1 MTKYTLAGNSEK
13 FSWIS
18 VRTYRYH
25 GEDDVTISHVSAC
38 GARVQLNVLCVDRT
52 VKMCTCKTRKMSS
65 FITNLEQVI
74 KPILIST
81 VEMSMYYSI
90 WRIECTGQAT
100 ITMFTILPLI
110 MCNAYNEAHIDTSPS
125 DQTPLNEDESEAI
138 GLFISLM
145 LRPY

>member
-1 MTKYTLAGNSEK
+1 
-13 FSWIS
+13 
-18 VRTYRYH
+18 
-25 GEDDVTISHVSAC
+25 
-38 GARVQLNVLCVDRT
+38 
-52 VKMCTCKTRKMSS
+52 
-65 FITNLEQVI
+65 
-74 KPILIST
+74 
-81 VEMSMYYSI
+81 MYYSI

-100 ITMFTILPLI
+100 ITMYTILPLI